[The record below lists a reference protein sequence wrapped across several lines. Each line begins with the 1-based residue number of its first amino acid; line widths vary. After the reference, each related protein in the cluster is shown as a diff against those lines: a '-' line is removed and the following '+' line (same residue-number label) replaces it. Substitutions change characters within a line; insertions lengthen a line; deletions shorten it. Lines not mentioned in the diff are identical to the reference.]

1 MKSIL
6 TVALF
11 MTLTGV
17 VQAGAIDQIR
27 LTPSEI
33 TAKETSGAGAGTSGV
48 AGIQTTVLRAEPA
61 LATGA
66 GVRRPVSRSSAI
78 DPDRRRAAQMWA

>member
-17 VQAGAIDQIR
+17 VQAGPIDQIR
-27 LTPSEI
+27 LTASEI
-33 TAKETSGAGAGTSGV
+33 TARAVDWLGDRYLLAKPINARPGRGTRAPARTSG
-48 AGIQTTVLRAEPA
+48 QK
-61 LATGA
+61 
-66 GVRRPVSRSSAI
+66 
-78 DPDRRRAAQMWA
+78 AA